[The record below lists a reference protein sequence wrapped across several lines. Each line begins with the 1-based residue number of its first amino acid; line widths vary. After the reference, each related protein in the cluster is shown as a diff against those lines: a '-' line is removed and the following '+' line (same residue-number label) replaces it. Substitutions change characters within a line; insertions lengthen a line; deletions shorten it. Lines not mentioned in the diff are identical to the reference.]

1 MERSFLQRYL
11 QSFQTIEGWFS
22 FDAALLFMAYS
33 NLAREHPAAGD
44 VLEIGVH
51 HGLSSIAVA
60 ALRGPGK
67 RFVAIDLFE
76 KLQDRNISRSGA
88 GKRTVFEANMRAF
101 NPDLNFLEI
110 ITGVSGQLT
119 PAKLG
124 SGFTFCHIDG
134 GHSRAETYADLC
146 LCHEISAPGGL
157 IAIDD
162 YFNPDFPGVAEGA
175 VEFMLGHQ
183 GALTPVAIGYSKV
196 LFQKAPA
203 TSLDSAFSQA
213 YPDIPQKR
221 VIMWGCET
229 PVFSVPLREYF
240 DLFASAPDALVRFGA
255 AGRRAVIEPHAT
267 SLEVRAG
274 SHAAL
279 PVTVTNTSGET
290 FPAGTNVFGLSYHL
304 LSEDGRELVH
314 DNERVWIEAPLAPN
328 GQVKLE
334 LPVNAPAERG
344 RCQIEIDLVWE
355 GVMWFK
361 DVANPTASITLFVI

>member
-1 MERSFLQRYL
+1 
-11 QSFQTIEGWFS
+11 
-22 FDAALLFMAYS
+22 
-33 NLAREHPAAGD
+33 

-67 RFVAIDLFE
+67 RFMAIDLFE
-76 KLQDRNISRSGA
+76 KLQGQNISRSGA
-88 GKRTVFEANMRAF
+88 GKRSIFEANMRAF
-101 NPDLNFLEI
+101 NADLNFLEI
-110 ITGVSGQLT
+110 VAGVSGQLT
-119 PAKLG
+119 PATLG

-203 TSLDSAFSQA
+203 TGLDAAFTQA

-221 VIMWGCET
+221 VTMWGRET

-240 DLFASAPDALVRFGA
+240 DLFASAPDSLVRFGA
-255 AGRRAVIEPHAT
+255 AGRRALIEPEAA
-267 SLEVRAG
+267 SLQVRAG
-274 SHAAL
+274 SQATL
-279 PVTVTNTSGET
+279 PVAVTNTSNES
-290 FPAGTNVFGLSYHL
+290 FPAGKNVFGLSYHL

-314 DNERVWIEAPLAPN
+314 DNDRVWIKSPLAPN
-328 GQVKLE
+328 EQVRLE
-334 LPVNAPAERG
+334 LPLKAPAERG
-344 RCQIEIDLVWE
+344 RYQIEIDLVWE

-361 DVANPTASITLFVI
+361 DVANPTTTITLSVI